1 MRLNAEKCAI
11 VTFHRNSKPLM
22 FDYCLSNTTLCRK
35 SYIRDLGIGLSSDLS
50 PELHIDIITRKAAK
64 MLGFIIR
71 TSRSGLS
78 VEAMKIAYTALVR
91 SVLEYGCV
99 VWCPYQL
106 GHIQRLQSIQDR
118 FVRIIGTKL
127 GYNYSEV
134 PLELVADQLG
144 LAPLYA
150 RRRLHD
156 LVFLQKI
163 LTGDVDCSE
172 LLHLINL
179 RVPGRTRSLDIF
191 CVQHC
196 STNYEFH
203 SVIPRLHRLGN
214 LICHHHDL
222 FCNSVSS
229 LKRIFLLLGYTM

>member
-11 VTFHRNSKPLM
+11 VTFHRNFKPLM

-35 SYIRDLGIGLSSDLS
+35 SHIRDLGIGLSSDLS
-50 PELHIDIITRKAAK
+50 PELHIDIITGKAAK

-134 PLELVADQLG
+134 SLG
-144 LAPLYA
+144 VGSGSIGAGS
-150 RRRLHD
+150 
-156 LVFLQKI
+156 I
-163 LTGDVDCSE
+163 
-172 LLHLINL
+172 
-179 RVPGRTRSLDIF
+179 
-191 CVQHC
+191 
-196 STNYEFH
+196 
-203 SVIPRLHRLGN
+203 
-214 LICHHHDL
+214 ICE
-222 FCNSVSS
+222 
-229 LKRIFLLLGYTM
+229 KETA